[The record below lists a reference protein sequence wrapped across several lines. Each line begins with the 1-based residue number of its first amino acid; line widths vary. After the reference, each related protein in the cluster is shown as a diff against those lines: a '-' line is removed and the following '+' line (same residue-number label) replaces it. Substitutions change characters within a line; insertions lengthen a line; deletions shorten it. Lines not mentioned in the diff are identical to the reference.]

1 MLKLLYEGILIRENG
16 IIKKASSSST
26 LIITNNHNIIVD
38 TSTRDMKD
46 MIIKG
51 LSELN
56 LTLDD
61 IDVVINTHL
70 HYDHIENNS
79 LFKNATFYASPKEF
93 GFDDN
98 FEDFR
103 KLKDKEIEIIETP
116 GHTYGSISVIYKD
129 YVVVGDASP
138 LRNNILKMIPPKLH
152 VDEKLALES
161 LKKIRELKKN
171 VITGHEGIVYKE
183 ELL

>member
-93 GFDDN
+93 GFDD
-98 FEDFR
+98 
-103 KLKDKEIEIIETP
+103 
-116 GHTYGSISVIYKD
+116 TYYDLV
-129 YVVVGDASP
+129 
-138 LRNNILKMIPPKLH
+138 
-152 VDEKLALES
+152 LALEKEPQKGNNFRPV
-161 LKKIRELKKN
+161 LEIKQLAKKISFLKQ
-171 VITGHEGIVYKE
+171 
-183 ELL
+183 